1 MSYGQAVGCV
11 QGGEQRLSTAIAPL
25 VPLKF
30 IAQFMSGGTPS
41 SDSANWGG
49 DLPFV
54 TPPDLNGL
62 DGAQIS
68 VWERSLTERGAG
80 ESSVVRNA
88 VLLSCRA
95 PIGHIGFTSRE
106 ISFNQGCKAVI
117 PEDPADLRFLAY
129 ALVSIRR
136 ALETAGRG
144 TTFTEL
150 STTELAS
157 LAIPWPDSRTRS
169 LSADYLD
176 RETGVIDEVLQ
187 SLSGL
192 SDALRDRARVA
203 QTRAVFGLAVGQIN
217 SVADSHSPLSGTP
230 THWGRTKFGY
240 DFTESTERNGD
251 DPPGPLLSISEYRG
265 VELNT
270 RTDGQQASLDVSRY
284 RVVRPGQL
292 AANMMWLNHGGL
304 GVSSLTGY
312 ISPDYKA
319 FWISD
324 RFDPRYV
331 HHLFRSSRYIN
342 YFAAIATGVR
352 PNAQRVTKTVL
363 DATPVPLPP
372 LDEQVRIADELDEAT
387 RRVDAMLAK
396 VADLRSLLLERR
408 AALITDVV
416 TGKKEI
422 A

>member
-1 MSYGQAVGCV
+1 M
-11 QGGEQRLSTAIAPL
+11 IAPL

-30 IAQFMSGGTPS
+30 VAQFVSGGTPS
-41 SDSANWGG
+41 SDSANWDG
-49 DLPFV
+49 DVPFV

-68 VWERSLTERGAG
+68 VWERSLSERGAG

-95 PIGHIGFTSRE
+95 PIGHIGVTSRE
-106 ISFNQGCKAVI
+106 IAFNQGCKAVI

-129 ALVSIRR
+129 SLVSIRR

-150 STTELAS
+150 STSELSS
-157 LAIPWPDSRTRS
+157 LVVPWPDSAMRI

-176 RETGVIDEVLQ
+176 RETSEIDAVLEN
-187 SLSGL
+187 LSGL
-192 SDALRDRARVA
+192 SDAFRDRAQVA
-203 QTRAVFGLAVGQIN
+203 QTRSVFGLAVGQRH
-217 SVADSHSPLSGTP
+217 SAADAHSPLSGIP
-230 THWGRTKFGY
+230 EHWDRTKFGY

-270 RTDGQQASLDVSRY
+270 RTEGQQASIDVSKY

-324 RFDPRYV
+324 RFEPRYV
-331 HHLFRSSRYIN
+331 HHLFRSSRYID

-363 DATPVPLPP
+363 DATPVPVPP
-372 LDEQVRIADELDEAT
+372 LDEQIKIADELDEAT
-387 RRVDAMLAK
+387 ARVDAVLAK
-396 VADLRSLLLERR
+396 VADLKSLLLERR

-416 TGKKEI
+416 TGKKEV

>member
-1 MSYGQAVGCV
+1 
-11 QGGEQRLSTAIAPL
+11 LNTTTAPL

-30 IAQFMSGGTPS
+30 VGQFVSGGTPS
-41 SDSANWGG
+41 SDSANWDG

-62 DGAQIS
+62 DGAEIS
-68 VWERSLTERGAG
+68 TWERSLTERGAS
-80 ESSVVRNA
+80 ESSVVRDA
-88 VLLSCRA
+88 VVLSCRA
-95 PIGHIGFTSRE
+95 PIGHIGIAARE
-106 ISFNQGCKAVI
+106 IAFNQGCKSVI
-117 PEDPADLRFLAY
+117 PEDPEDLRFLAY
-129 ALVSIRR
+129 ALVGIRK
-136 ALETAGRG
+136 ALKTAGRG

-150 STTELAS
+150 STTELSS
-157 LAIPWPDSRTRS
+157 LAVPWPSAALRR
-169 LSADYLD
+169 LRADYLD
-176 RETGVIDEVLQ
+176 RETGDIDEVLANLEQ
-187 SLSGL
+187 LA
-192 SDALRDRARVA
+192 DALRDRARVV
-203 QTRAVFGLAVGQIN
+203 QTRWVFGLASGERH
-217 SVADSHSPLSGTP
+217 SAADAHSPLSGIP
-230 THWGRTKFGY
+230 DNWDRTKFGY

-251 DPPGPLLSISEYRG
+251 EPPGPLLSISEYRG

-270 RTDGQQASLDVSRY
+270 RTEGQQASLDVSRY

-319 FWISD
+319 FWVSD
-324 RFDPRYV
+324 RFEARYV
-331 HHLFRSSRYIN
+331 HHLFRSSRYID
-342 YFAAIATGVR
+342 YFAAIAMGVR

-372 LDEQVRIADELDEAT
+372 LDEQIRIADELDEAT
-387 RRVDAMLAK
+387 ARVDAMLAK
-396 VADLRSLLLERR
+396 VADLSSLLIERR
-408 AALITDVV
+408 TALINDVV

>member
-1 MSYGQAVGCV
+1 
-11 QGGEQRLSTAIAPL
+11 LSAAIAPL

-30 IAQFMSGGTPS
+30 VGQFVSGGTPS
-41 SDSANWGG
+41 SDSANWDG

-68 VWERSLTERGAG
+68 FWARSLTERGAG

-95 PIGHIGFTSRE
+95 PIGHIGFTSRA

-117 PEDPADLRFLAY
+117 PEDPGDLRFLAY
-129 ALVSIRR
+129 SLVSIRK

-150 STTELAS
+150 STTELSS
-157 LAIPWPDSRTRS
+157 LVVPWPDSATRS
-169 LSADYLD
+169 LIADYLD
-176 RETGVIDEVLQ
+176 RETREIDAVLGNLS
-187 SLSGL
+187 SLS
-192 SDALRDRARVA
+192 DELRDRARVI
-203 QTRAVFGLAVGQIN
+203 QTRSVFGLDVGRRHRA
-217 SVADSHSPLSGTP
+217 ADAHSPLSGMP
-230 THWGRTKFGY
+230 DHWDHTKFGY

-265 VELNT
+265 VQLNT
-270 RTDGQQASLDVSRY
+270 RTEGQQASLDVSKY
-284 RVVRPGQL
+284 RVVRPAQL

-304 GVSSLTGY
+304 GVSTLTGY

-324 RFDPRYV
+324 RFEPRYV
-331 HHLFRSSRYIN
+331 HHLFRSSRYID

-363 DATPVPLPP
+363 DATLVPLPP
-372 LDEQVRIADELDEAT
+372 LDEQVRIADELDTAT
-387 RRVDAMLAK
+387 TRVDAMLAK
-396 VADLRSLLLERR
+396 VADLKSLLLERR
-408 AALITDVV
+408 TALITDVV
-416 TGKKEI
+416 TGKKE
-422 A
+422 AA

>member
-1 MSYGQAVGCV
+1 M
-11 QGGEQRLSTAIAPL
+11 IAPL

-30 IAQFMSGGTPS
+30 VAQFVSGGTPS
-41 SDSANWGG
+41 SDSANWDG

-68 VWERSLTERGAG
+68 VWERSLSGRGAA
-80 ESSVVRNA
+80 ESSVVCNA

-95 PIGHIGFTSRE
+95 PIGHIGVTSRE
-106 ISFNQGCKAVI
+106 IAFNQGCKAVI

-129 ALVSIRR
+129 SLMSIRR

-150 STTELAS
+150 STTELSS
-157 LAIPWPDSRTRS
+157 LVVPWPDSATRI
-169 LSADYLD
+169 LTADYLD
-176 RETGVIDEVLQ
+176 RETREIDSVLEN
-187 SLSGL
+187 LSDL
-192 SDALRDRARVA
+192 SDALRDRAQVA
-203 QTRAVFGLAVGQIN
+203 QTRSVFGLAVGQRH
-217 SVADSHSPLSGTP
+217 SAADAHSPLSGIP
-230 THWGRTKFGY
+230 DHWDRTKFGY

-251 DPPGPLLSISEYRG
+251 EPPGPLLSISEYRG

-270 RTDGQQASLDVSRY
+270 RKEGQQASLDVSKY

-324 RFDPRYV
+324 RFEPRYV
-331 HHLFRSSRYIN
+331 HHLFRSSRYID
-342 YFAAIATGVR
+342 YFAAIAIGVR

-372 LDEQVRIADELDEAT
+372 VDEQIRIADELDEANA
-387 RRVDAMLAK
+387 RADVMLAK
-396 VADLRSLLLERR
+396 VADLKSLLLERR

-416 TGKKEI
+416 TGKKEV